1 MFKTHHNKLL
11 CTYKRKSGMIE
22 TKTLHLRKDEDGKW
36 AIHLKNDK

>member
-1 MFKTHHNKLL
+1 MKRVISAHVEYEVT
-11 CTYKRKSGMIE
+11 RKSGMIE